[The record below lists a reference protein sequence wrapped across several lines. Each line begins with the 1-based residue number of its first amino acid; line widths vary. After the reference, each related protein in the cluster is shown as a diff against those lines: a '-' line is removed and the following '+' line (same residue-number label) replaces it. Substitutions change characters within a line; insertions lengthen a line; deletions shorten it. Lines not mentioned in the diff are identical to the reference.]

1 MAVRAQASGFV
12 AVCEYEPGGQPY
24 YFALPEA
31 AELPPAGARIDCP
44 AWSDIARVVCV
55 VPTDALIGQY
65 IRSTLLN
72 QRYGMRPPKRRAITI
87 AELKAAQ
94 ADYLALKHR
103 PTSVAAASLLSTQEN
118 PAMNTKTSRTEQLN
132 ANLDAAKAALKAQVK
147 ADKAAAKRAKAAAK
161 AAQLRADRH
170 ELALAAL
177 ADICGSGTR
186 SERIAAADCLLNHLG
201 AAA

>member
-1 MAVRAQASGFV
+1 
-12 AVCEYEPGGQPY
+12 
-24 YFALPEA
+24 
-31 AELPPAGARIDCP
+31 
-44 AWSDIARVVCV
+44 
-55 VPTDALIGQY
+55 
-65 IRSTLLN
+65 
-72 QRYGMRPPKRRAITI
+72 
-87 AELKAAQ
+87 
-94 ADYLALKHR
+94 
-103 PTSVAAASLLSTQEN
+103 
-118 PAMNTKTSRTEQLN
+118 MNTKTSRTEQLN